1 MIDRRSLLA
10 GSATAAVSIALGGA
24 KVRAAEPQTLRIA
37 SLKFGSL
44 SWLLETMKAEGLDSK
59 AGLKL
64 DVFEVASNQAG
75 PIALVSGDCD
85 VMVSDWPW
93 AMRQRALGEMVRFS
107 PFSSSL
113 GAVMVPKGSPAK
125 SLADLAGKKIG
136 VAGSAIDK
144 SWLVLRAYAKKTMG
158 KDLAETATP
167 VFGAAPLLTSEIQ
180 SGRLDAVL
188 NFWPYAARL
197 KGAGYTPLISMS
209 EVMKDLGI
217 SPMPSL
223 VGYIWKE
230 KTEAAKG
237 EAISAFLGAA
247 RMANGVLASSDPAW
261 DRIKGLVKPADDAEF
276 AALKE
281 YYRSGIPGPWR
292 ADETAAA
299 EKLMKLLI
307 DSGDKDLVG
316 DGTRFD
322 PKLFR
327 VAG

>member
-1 MIDRRSLLA
+1 M
-10 GSATAAVSIALGGA
+10 
-24 KVRAAEPQTLRIA
+24 
-37 SLKFGSL
+37 
-44 SWLLETMKAEGLDSK
+44 
-59 AGLKL
+59 
-64 DVFEVASNQAG
+64 
-75 PIALVSGDCD
+75 
-85 VMVSDWPW
+85 
-93 AMRQRALGEMVRFS
+93 
-107 PFSSSL
+107 
-113 GAVMVPKGSPAK
+113 
-125 SLADLAGKKIG
+125 
-136 VAGSAIDK
+136 
-144 SWLVLRAYAKKTMG
+144 
-158 KDLAETATP
+158 
-167 VFGAAPLLTSEIQ
+167 
-180 SGRLDAVL
+180 

-327 VAG
+327 VQDSLAVPRRASVLIGRVGWMALSLGAFVLLWAVAAWLVDSRKLPFRSRWRIRSPTRSRTAICCSTSA